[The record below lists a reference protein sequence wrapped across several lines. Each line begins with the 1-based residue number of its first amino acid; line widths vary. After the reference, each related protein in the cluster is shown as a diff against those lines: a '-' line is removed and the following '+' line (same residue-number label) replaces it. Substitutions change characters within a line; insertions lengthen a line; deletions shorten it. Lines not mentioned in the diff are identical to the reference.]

1 MQLLLLW
8 VVKQNFWQFLRYLK
22 VCGDICLKQNLFDFP
37 CRQVFKYKEIGF
49 LRFKSIRDH
58 ILTFTHQLM
67 QLFHS
72 QEKILILRAMTFKK
86 GFTWEFSKKWC
97 FIFTTTLILIY
108 TIFLSPYLLFLLILS
123 TAFVIMI

>member
-1 MQLLLLW
+1 M
-8 VVKQNFWQFLRYLK
+8 
-22 VCGDICLKQNLFDFP
+22 CGDICLKQNLFDFP

-67 QLFHS
+67 ILMGFGELVLQLFHS

-86 GFTWEFSKKWC
+86 GFT
-97 FIFTTTLILIY
+97 
-108 TIFLSPYLLFLLILS
+108 
-123 TAFVIMI
+123 